1 MTEALLLIDIQNIYF
16 TPGKYLLDKPEIA
29 AQNAALLLDKFRKD
43 NKPIIHVK
51 HDFKVNENYDYLNA
65 IHDSVKPLP
74 NEFIVHKNFP
84 NSFLNT
90 TLLSEI
96 KKLNVNKLVIAE
108 MMSHMCID
116 TTVRACQN
124 YQLKATLIFDAC
136 TTKDLCINGN
146 TIPANVIHNSF
157 MAALNGMFANVIYT
171 KDYLG

>member
-1 MTEALLLIDIQNIYF
+1 
-16 TPGKYLLDKPEIA
+16 
-29 AQNAALLLDKFRKD
+29 
-43 NKPIIHVK
+43 
-51 HDFKVNENYDYLNA
+51 
-65 IHDSVKPLP
+65 
-74 NEFIVHKNFP
+74 
-84 NSFLNT
+84 
-90 TLLSEI
+90 
-96 KKLNVNKLVIAE
+96 
-108 MMSHMCID
+108 MCID